1 MIYHPTKCGY
11 GISLNIY
18 YSLLY
23 NFRLWGRLLLQ
34 RQVGVVVVSFPA
46 TEMTES
52 RCRICVS
59 AAHTKE
65 MLDKVLEAISE
76 VGDISH
82 TKHSYRS
89 EFFQQIEAK
98 W

>member
-1 MIYHPTKCGY
+1 M
-11 GISLNIY
+11 
-18 YSLLY
+18 
-23 NFRLWGRLLLQ
+23 LQ
-34 RQVGVVVVSFPA
+34 RRVGAIVVSFPA

-52 RCRICVS
+52 RCRVCVS

-65 MLDKVLEAISE
+65 MLDEVLEAIDV

-89 EFFQQIEAK
+89 KAFQQIEAR

>member
-1 MIYHPTKCGY
+1 
-11 GISLNIY
+11 
-18 YSLLY
+18 
-23 NFRLWGRLLLQ
+23 
-34 RQVGVVVVSFPA
+34 
-46 TEMTES
+46 MTES
-52 RCRICVS
+52 RCRVCVS

-65 MLDKVLEAISE
+65 MLDEVLEAIDV

-89 EFFQQIEAK
+89 KAFQQIEAR